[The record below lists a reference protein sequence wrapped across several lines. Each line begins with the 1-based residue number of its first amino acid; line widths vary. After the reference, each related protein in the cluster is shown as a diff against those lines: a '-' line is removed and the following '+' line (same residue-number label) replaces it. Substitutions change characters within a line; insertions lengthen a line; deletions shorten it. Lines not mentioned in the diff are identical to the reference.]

1 MTVDMWGLNPQGQDQ
16 RPLKISVGDR
26 DRDREGSTITSNIN
40 INRGYRN
47 ILAMA
52 ESIAERDESI
62 GALLGVDY
70 MPGAA
75 SDTTPYQDVR
85 IRSVPLSSSRYR
97 LSRTNAN
104 PSSGS
109 LQSHAKSPSVASK
122 STSRFDDHS
131 ASPHDDGDAKKN
143 LSPNGNLQ
151 WLTCKRISQNTV
163 LLDEL
168 CALDKVL
175 LFHIF
180 LASYDL
186 PSDGMIPK
194 DEKSPEGEKERERE
208 GRKPLAQTPSNIL
221 SSHVLKTIFDGIA
234 MNLPNPDM
242 RRITPFKCMYVISN
256 KSKEE
261 ASLGMA
267 SVEFGVIVVELTQR
281 DDVFLSFKISKL
293 TKGCGQMS
301 ALVKIVVKTF
311 FLTLKVCGL
320 RAIKVKNDLSLSS
333 LARTVSTFQR
343 KMVEAC
349 MATARS
355 LSALNCRK
363 RSNLLLLM
371 SEIVQSK
378 VSLGF
383 QLPRGG
389 TIGGEIGQ
397 NSVGADN
404 EGGMEQPMVSH
415 LFAVSSRSPLGIE
428 MEALLQCKEHT
439 QHSTAQHSTD
449 QSALRLL
456 NYTQH
461 SLQRSHFS
469 SLLLILVFRH
479 HNMFVRWMH
488 CRLLLAEA
496 FV

>member
-1 MTVDMWGLNPQGQDQ
+1 M
-16 RPLKISVGDR
+16 KISMGDRDR
-26 DRDREGSTITSNIN
+26 DRDREGSTITTNVNSNS
-40 INRGYRN
+40 NRGYRA

-62 GALLGVDY
+62 AALLGVDH
-70 MPGAA
+70 MPGAV

-85 IRSVPLSSSRYR
+85 IRSVPISSSRYR

-131 ASPHDDGDAKKN
+131 TSPHDDVDAKKN
-143 LSPNGNLQ
+143 LSPKGNLQ

-186 PSDGMIPK
+186 ASDGAVTK
-194 DEKSPEGEKERERE
+194 DERNPEGERERERERERE
-208 GRKPLAQTPSNIL
+208 GRKPPAQTPNNIL

-378 VSLGF
+378 ISLGF
-383 QLPRGG
+383 QLPQGG

-397 NSVGADN
+397 YSVGCDN
-404 EGGMEQPMVSH
+404 DGGLEQPMVSH

-428 MEALLQCKEHT
+428 MEALLQCKERT
-439 QHSTAQHSTD
+439 QHSTSQTSHHSFCIIILIS
-449 QSALRLL
+449 SAILSLCILLFLRYHNLL
-456 NYTQH
+456 
-461 SLQRSHFS
+461 
-469 SLLLILVFRH
+469 
-479 HNMFVRWMH
+479 VRWMH

-496 FV
+496 IV

>member
-1 MTVDMWGLNPQGQDQ
+1 MTIEMWGLDPQG
-16 RPLKISVGDR
+16 R
-26 DRDREGSTITSNIN
+26 DRPPVKIGMGDREGGTGS
-40 INRGYRN
+40 RGYRT
-47 ILAMA
+47 ILALA

-62 GALLGVDY
+62 ATLLGVDY

-75 SDTTPYQDVR
+75 ADATPYQDVR
-85 IRSVPLSSSRYR
+85 VRSVPLSSSRYR
-97 LSRTNAN
+97 LSRTTAN

-131 ASPHDDGDAKKN
+131 ASPHDDGEGKKN
-143 LSPNGNLQ
+143 LSPSGNLQ

-175 LFHIF
+175 LLHIF
-180 LASYDL
+180 LASNDFTSGVPVL
-186 PSDGMIPK
+186 I
-194 DEKSPEGEKERERE
+194 DERSPEGEREREKDKEREKESR
-208 GRKPLAQTPSNIL
+208 RPAAQTPSNIL

-234 MNLPNPDM
+234 LNLPNPDM

-256 KSKEE
+256 KSREE
-261 ASLGMA
+261 ASQGTA
-267 SVEFGVIVVELTQR
+267 SVEFGVLVVELTQR

-343 KMVEAC
+343 KMAEAC

-355 LSALNCRK
+355 LSSLNCRK

-383 QLPRGG
+383 QLPQGG
-389 TIGGEIGQ
+389 TIGGESGQ
-397 NSVGADN
+397 HGVGTDN
-404 EGGMEQPMVSH
+404 DGGLDQPMVSH

-428 MEALLQCKEHT
+428 MEALLQCKDCNNIVV
-439 QHSTAQHSTD
+439 S
-449 QSALRLL
+449 
-456 NYTQH
+456 
-461 SLQRSHFS
+461 
-469 SLLLILVFRH
+469 
-479 HNMFVRWMH
+479 
-488 CRLLLAEA
+488 CRVVSCRYPQQCA
-496 FV
+496 